1 MKMNDCKQSMN
12 EQLFEYQNK
21 WSTPRLGFV
30 TDLLYPN
37 VGNYV
42 SSSSLVSGLT
52 LDEFQETKSF
62 FRSLG
67 SFKVTGQYTDVKMFA
82 QALEKDY
89 QDYLSVFINWEQTDQ
104 LFN

>member
-1 MKMNDCKQSMN
+1 MS
-12 EQLFEYQNK
+12 EQFFEYQNK
-21 WSTPRLGFV
+21 WSTPRLGFA

-37 VGNYV
+37 IGNYV

-52 LDEFQETKSF
+52 LDEFQETKSV

-67 SFKVTGQYTDVKMFA
+67 SFKVTGQYTDVKLFA

-89 QDYLSVFINWEQTDQ
+89 KEYIEFFCDWDRTDQ
-104 LFN
+104 LFT